1 MATIVVEQPN
11 NDIMVGMSEHNP
23 YKTCDKTREN
33 IEQPLTDPQ
42 PVRVFFGSAVIRLN
56 EEDLQNALR
65 LQNYAHVIKF
75 VCIMDFF
82 VAILNFVVFL
92 NPFFFVAGLFN
103 MFGYYGVVYFNQT
116 YLHVYS
122 VYQLMLVVASA
133 VGVWFLIQTSSTL
146 PIVMTSLGTVFH
158 LWMCKIVRNF
168 IGMFPQIRITDTV

>member
-1 MATIVVEQPN
+1 MATVVIKQPN

-23 YKTCDKTREN
+23 YKTWDKTREN
-33 IEQPLTDPQ
+33 IEQPLTDHQ
-42 PVRVFFGSAVIRLN
+42 PVRVYFGSAVIRLN
-56 EEDLQNALR
+56 EEDLQNAVK

-103 MFGYYGVVYFNQT
+103 MFGYYGVVYFNHT

-122 VYQLMLVVASA
+122 VYQLILVVASA
-133 VGVWFLIQTSSTL
+133 VGVWFMIQTSSTL
-146 PIVMTSLGTVFH
+146 PIVLTSLGTVFH
-158 LWMCKIVRNF
+158 LWMYKIVRNF
-168 IGMFPQIRITDTV
+168 VGMFPHIRITDAV